1 MRGTKAIFA
10 AVVLT
15 AIFGLVS
22 VANATT
28 YHVQVAAVG
37 SSAMYNTISAASFTD
52 LCSSVSGSDCRHWS
66 AKGTA
71 PDSQNWAQG
80 VDSRNSSIPPESA
93 TFFVAW
99 DNVSGNV
106 WTYLNVDTIVGERLF
121 FANPRATQQI
131 DSAATSTAGQNLV
144 PAAIL
149 YNRCTGGNPACNGG
163 SGLPGDQADETTGI
177 PSGVLTAI
185 QTAFTAA
192 ISDVRPED
200 AKFEVNR
207 ILAPFA
213 VNGTGLGYGTSG
225 NATCFQGSDNWTVST
240 ILGCPIYGTWGG
252 RSVPVQYAL
261 TGKDPFSG
269 NAAWKYKTI
278 EVGAEPI
285 VFAYTVSDANGL
297 GATGPDGINVAFKNL
312 NRINAAEVFNG
323 TLGRAQDL
331 DPALTIALQALGVN
345 PGINVI
351 LREPLSGTM
360 TTTEFNVFRT
370 TEMLK
375 ELPNSASQETGVSLT
390 NVCSLGVNCPDP
402 LYLPG
407 PGGSIRYR
415 AIGTGAEVSGV
426 SGVGGIKNLADGIGY
441 TFFSFGNVNPIAG
454 TPGSSG
460 TAGGKGR
467 YLTLDGVDP
476 LHTGYGPYTF
486 NGQSYLAGQLPNCVA
501 PCQENGGTSLPNIRN
516 GSYGAWSII
525 RAVTDA
531 TGVNLTNTQALVT
544 AAQNEVNN
552 TVADIVPFVCT
563 NATTCNIGGS
573 IEPGLKVFHSHFT
586 PTGVAGAPHNGNVTA
601 TESGGDVHGAVF
613 TDQADLDYH
622 IDTTKELVSI
632 RQ

>member
-1 MRGTKAIFA
+1 MRVTRAIFA

-15 AIFGLVS
+15 ALVGLAS

-28 YHVQVAAVG
+28 YHVQFAGVG
-37 SSAMYNTISAASFTD
+37 SSAMYNTISAAAFTD
-52 LCSSVSGSDCRHWS
+52 LCSSVAGSDCRHWS
-66 AKGTA
+66 ASGTNSA
-71 PDSQNWAQG
+71 DSQNWAQG
-80 VDSRNSSIPPESA
+80 VDSRNSSIPPEGG

-99 DNVSGNV
+99 DNTSGNV
-106 WTYLNVDTIVGERLF
+106 WSYLSVDTIVGERLF
-121 FANPRATQQI
+121 FANPRATQQV
-131 DSAATSTAGQNLV
+131 DSGAQTTAGQNKV

-149 YNRCTGGNPACNGG
+149 YNRQTAA
-163 SGLPGDQADETTGI
+163 DQADETTGV
-177 PSGVLTAI
+177 PFSVLVAL

-213 VNGTGLGYGTSG
+213 LNGNGLGYGTSG
-225 NATCFQGSDNWTVST
+225 NATCFQGSDNWTVSL

-261 TGKDPFSG
+261 TGKDPFSL

-285 VFAYTVSDANGL
+285 IFVYNTTDPSGL
-297 GATGPDGINVAFKNL
+297 GALGSDGNPAFKNL
-312 NRINAAEVFNG
+312 NRINAAWIFNG
-323 TLGRAQDL
+323 NLGRAQDL
-331 DPALTIALQALGVN
+331 DPYLTTALKALGSN
-345 PGINVI
+345 PPIFPI

-370 TEMLK
+370 VETQK
-375 ELPNSASQETGVSLT
+375 ETPNAASQETGVNLA
-390 NVCSLGVNCPDP
+390 NVCTLGSNCPDP

-407 PGGSIRYR
+407 PGGSVRYR
-415 AIGTGAEVSGV
+415 AIGTGAEISGV
-426 SGVGGIKNLADGIGY
+426 SGVGGVKNAADSIGY
-441 TFFSFGNVNPIAG
+441 TFFSFGNVNPLA
-454 TPGSSG
+454 
-460 TAGGKGR
+460 TAGKGK
-467 YLTLDGVDP
+467 YVTLDGVDP
-476 LHTGYGPYTF
+476 INQSYGPYTF
-486 NGQSYLAGQLPNCVA
+486 DGNPYGPGQLPNCLA
-501 PCQENGGTSLPNIRN
+501 PCQANGGTSLPNIRN

-531 TGVNLTNTQALVT
+531 AGVNLTNTQALVT

-552 TVADIVPFVCT
+552 TTADFVPFVCS

-573 IEPGLKVFHSHFT
+573 TEPGLHVFHSHFT
-586 PTGVAGAPHNGNVTA
+586 PTGVAGAAHNGNVTA
-601 TESGGDVHGAVF
+601 TEGGGDVHGAVF
-613 TDQADLDYH
+613 TNQADLDYH
-622 IDTTKELVSI
+622 TDTGKELISI

>member
-15 AIFGLVS
+15 AIVGLVS
-22 VANATT
+22 VASATT
-28 YHVQVAAVG
+28 YTTQIAAVG
-37 SSAMYNTISAASFTD
+37 SSAMYNTVSAAFFTD
-52 LCSSVSGSDCRHWS
+52 LCSSVSGSDCHHWS
-66 AKGTA
+66 AKGTNSG
-71 PDSQNWAQG
+71 DGQNWAEG
-80 VDSRNSSIPPESA
+80 VDSRNSSIPVESGS
-93 TFFVAW
+93 FFVAW
-99 DNVSGNV
+99 DNTSGNV

-121 FANPRATQQI
+121 FANPRATQQV
-131 DSAATSTAGQNLV
+131 DSGATSAAGQNLV

-149 YNRCTGGNPACNGG
+149 YNRQTSA
-163 SGLPGDQADETTGI
+163 DQADETTGI
-177 PSGVLTAI
+177 PSGVLSAI
-185 QTAFTAA
+185 QARFTVA

-207 ILAPFA
+207 ILAPYA
-213 VNGTGLGYGTSG
+213 ITGTGLGYGTAS
-225 NATCFQGSDNWTVST
+225 NTTCFQGSDSWTVST
-240 ILGCPIYGTWGG
+240 ILGCPIYGAWPSSTGTL
-252 RSVPVQYAL
+252 SKSTPVQYAI

-285 VFAYTVSDANGL
+285 VFVYNVSDANGL

-331 DPALTIALQALGVN
+331 DPALTLALQALGVN

-375 ELPNSASQETGVSLT
+375 ELPDSASQETGINLANPCT
-390 NVCSLGVNCPDP
+390 LGSNCPDP
-402 LYLPG
+402 LVLPG
-407 PGGSIRYR
+407 PGGSTRWR
-415 AIGTGAEVSGV
+415 SIGTGQEISGNN
-426 SGVGGIKNLADGIGY
+426 GVGGVKNLADSIGY

-467 YLTLDGVDP
+467 YVTLDGVDP

-486 NGQSYLAGQLPNCVA
+486 NGQNYLAGQLPNCVA

-622 IDTTKELVSI
+622 TDTGLELIKI